1 MKKFSY
7 NFIGVKKMNRIKDLR
22 EDLDMKQSELAEI
35 INTTRA
41 TISDYETEKTEPKK
55 DVWIKL
61 AEFFGVSTDYLMG
74 KTNNP
79 NNDNFTEG
87 MEEEDIKELEKYK
100 ELLKIKRQM
109 EKNKKTSTL
118 INEN

>member
-1 MKKFSY
+1 
-7 NFIGVKKMNRIKDLR
+7 MNRIKDLR

-41 TISDYETEKTEPKK
+41 TISDYENEKTEPKK

-61 AEFFGVSTDYLMG
+61 AEFFNVSVDYLMG

-79 NNDNFTEG
+79 SNDNFTDG
-87 MEEEDIKELEKYK
+87 MDEEDIKELEKYR
-100 ELLKIKRQM
+100 ELLKIKRQI
-109 EKNKKTSTL
+109 EKNKKISTST
-118 INEN
+118 NEN